1 MRIAVDGRHLAGG
14 RGIARY
20 SRALLDASID
30 PLTRREMV
38 ATA

>member
-1 MRIAVDGRHLAGG
+1 MRCHRHAAAGIPAQVDRWRVANDG
-14 RGIARY
+14 
-20 SRALLDASID
+20 DASID